1 MTDRSHGDSIP
12 IMSTSPV
19 LKWWRRV
26 LIAGTAVSAA
36 AASFVFLRELALHVG
51 WPVWIA
57 PLLPLSIDLLA
68 AAALTEYRLT
78 RSRTPLVVAVLAIV
92 GSAAGN
98 AYSHL
103 YSTGLAE
110 PGLLAVAG
118 VGTVP
123 AVAVGLTVHL
133 FTARRSA
140 WKPPETDPPGSRP
153 VSASS
158 SVTPSSYP
166 TTRPP
171 TPSTGASDAGRS
183 TGTNGIP
190 AGRPLTTSTTST
202 ANGTPPGS
210 GNGNPPG
217 NWNPTGNGSGSSQ
230 PRSITDLASQIYE
243 NGWTEKS
250 GNQLVSLLRDST
262 TGKSVSK
269 GRALAAKREA
279 EALSRASQN
288 GARSSGEEVLV

>member
-1 MTDRSHGDSIP
+1 
-12 IMSTSPV
+12 MSTSPV

-78 RSRTPLVVAVLAIV
+78 RARTPLIVAVGAIA

-110 PGLLAVAG
+110 PGLAAVAG

-133 FTARRSA
+133 FTARRSVWNPTPA
-140 WKPPETDPPGSRP
+140 TGSDTGAGSSG
-153 VSASS
+153 SASGS
-158 SVTPSSYP
+158 PTGTTSVT
-166 TTRPP
+166 R
-171 TPSTGASDAGRS
+171 TPVTAAASAARRS
-183 TGTNGIP
+183 TGTNGTTGI
-190 AGRPLTTSTTST
+190 RPRTGSTTST
-202 ANGTPPGS
+202 GAGTPS
-210 GNGNPPG
+210 
-217 NWNPTGNGSGSSQ
+217 PT
-230 PRSITDLASQIYE
+230 RSITELASQIYE
-243 NGWTEKS
+243 NGWIGKS

-262 TGKSVSK
+262 TGQSVNK
-269 GRALAAKREA
+269 GRALEAKREA
-279 EALSRASQN
+279 EALASRN
-288 GARSSGEEVLV
+288 GGRSSGEEVRV

>member
-1 MTDRSHGDSIP
+1 
-12 IMSTSPV
+12 MSTSPV

-78 RSRTPLVVAVLAIV
+78 RSRTPLVVAVLAIA

-140 WKPPETDPPGSRP
+140 WKPPETDRAGSRP

-158 SVTPSSYP
+158 SVTPSSSP
-166 TTRPP
+166 TTPAR
-171 TPSTGASDAGRS
+171 TPSTGASAAGVS
-183 TGTNGIP
+183 TGINGTP
-190 AGRPLTTSTTST
+190 AGRPPTASTIST
-202 ANGTPPGS
+202 GAGTPS
-210 GNGNPPG
+210 
-217 NWNPTGNGSGSSQ
+217 PT
-230 PRSITDLASQIYE
+230 RSITELASEIYE
-243 NGWTEKS
+243 NGWTGKS

-262 TGKSVSK
+262 SGRSVSK
-269 GRALAAKREA
+269 GRALEAKRAA
-279 EALSRASQN
+279 EALSRASRN

>member
-1 MTDRSHGDSIP
+1 
-12 IMSTSPV
+12 MSTSPV

-78 RSRTPLVVAVLAIV
+78 RARTPLIVAVGAIA

-110 PGLLAVAG
+110 PGLAAVAG

-133 FTARRSA
+133 FTARRSVWNPTPA
-140 WKPPETDPPGSRP
+140 TGSDTGAGSSG
-153 VSASS
+153 SASGS
-158 SVTPSSYP
+158 PTGTTSVT
-166 TTRPP
+166 R
-171 TPSTGASDAGRS
+171 TPVTAAASAARRS
-183 TGTNGIP
+183 TGTNGTT
-190 AGRPLTTSTTST
+190 GTRPRTGSTT
-202 ANGTPPGS
+202 G
-210 GNGNPPG
+210 
-217 NWNPTGNGSGSSQ
+217 TGNGSTPTGSAT
-230 PRSITDLASQIYE
+230 RSITELASQIYE

-262 TGKSVSK
+262 GRSVNK
-269 GRALAAKREA
+269 GRALEAKREA
-279 EALSRASQN
+279 EAWASRN
-288 GARSSGEEVLV
+288 GGRSSGEEVLV